1 LASSLVVLFVRGT
14 LLLELGLCCT
24 DRATRISD
32 SLPCVPRLV
41 PVHVFE
47 FVLLL
52 ALISFGPFRVRSD
65 FIEVFGLAKIIDS
78 RTDRSTAANQ
88 TFDLEWCYK
97 VV

>member
-1 LASSLVVLFVRGT
+1 VVLFVRGT
-14 LLLELGLCCT
+14 LLLELGFCHA
-24 DRATRISD
+24 DRAARVPD
-32 SLPCVPRLV
+32 ALPRVPSLV

-78 RTDRSTAANQ
+78 RTDRSTATNQ
-88 TFDLEWCYK
+88 TFNLEWCYK